1 LTAATPPAIGT
12 EVSEWGLGWNLGYS
26 KNDTPYDIVH
36 FADSLFKIQDDYI
49 YLRLNPEFNINRLA
63 SGAKENYSDSRE
75 PSGITDQYYGKL
87 LLNGFG
93 NKATTFTHSRVIF
106 NPSLSRLSKL
116 NFEWLDA
123 RGNVLSSSSATD
135 SEWSMTINIQEQIKY
150 FDFGS
155 LAPAI
160 STLKPVSG
168 KNNPPI

>member
-26 KNDTPYDIVH
+26 KLDTSYDIVH
-36 FADSLFKIQDDYI
+36 FADSLFRIQDDYI

-63 SGAKENYSDSRE
+63 SGSKENYSDTRE

-93 NKATTFTHSRVIF
+93 NKATTFTHSPVVF
-106 NPSLSRLSKL
+106 NPNLSRLSKL

-123 RGNVLSSSSATD
+123 RGNVLTSASATN
-135 SEWSMTINIQEQIKY
+135 SEWSITINIKEQIKY

-160 STLKPVSG
+160 STLQAVSTRDEV
-168 KNNPPI
+168 